1 MKKKY
6 VLSTLVS
13 LALGSGYALAEGD
26 SAPSETPVWTPPTV
40 EQPFPEFTRPVPP
53 EPPVPVI
60 PEPPA
65 TQQPDSAKSYQ
76 EMMEKRRVLWQEM
89 QVLRG
94 KISQTWDPEERQRLI
109 EELRQ
114 KMPQRGGMPGGPYGI
129 GPQGGFGGPMGG
141 PPHPQ
146 GPRYDMPGGPYYG
159 MGPQGGGFGGP
170 MGGPS
175 QGPRDDM
182 QPRFNGPRSFCP
194 KGKKDCGH
202 HTKMLERLEN
212 IENLLKQIVDL
223 LKDKKD

>member
-13 LALGSGYALAEGD
+13 LALGSGYALAEGG
-26 SAPSETPVWTPPTV
+26 SAPSEAPVWTPPAV
-40 EQPFPEFTRPVPP
+40 VQPSQFAPPPVPEFTPP
-53 EPPVPVI
+53 SPH
-60 PEPPA
+60 A
-65 TQQPDSAKSYQ
+65 TQPPDSAKSYQ

-114 KMPQRGGMPGGPYGI
+114 KMPQRGGMPGGPYGM
-129 GPQGGFGGPMGG
+129 GPRNGFGGPMGG
-141 PPHPQ
+141 PPQ
-146 GPRYDMPGGPYYG
+146 GPRYDMP
-159 MGPQGGGFGGP
+159 
-170 MGGPS
+170 
-175 QGPRDDM
+175 
-182 QPRFNGPRSFCP
+182 PRFNGPRSFCP
-194 KGKKDCGH
+194 KGKRDCGH

-212 IENLLKQIVDL
+212 IENLLKQVVDL